1 MSGAG
6 PQAPFCLGIDLGT
19 SGLRLA
25 LVDAAGLPVA
35 EGERALPY
43 PQPFEQPGGW
53 RSGLRALVQSLP
65 AAWRQQVA
73 ALSVDGTSGTLLACR
88 PDGEPLGEALSYAL
102 ACPEQAASLAALVQP
117 GSPARSTSGSLA
129 RALRL
134 LEVHDALQEPAL
146 LLRHQADWVMG
157 WLLGNWRWG
166 EEGNNLKLGWQ
177 LEPGLWAGAIG
188 EQHWSGAL
196 PEIVASGTALGPL
209 HLPVAAAL
217 GLPPGCLVI
226 AGTTDANA
234 AVLAAAP
241 RDHEGVAVL
250 GSTLVLKLFVAHP
263 IQAAGVSCHRVAGRW
278 LVGGA
283 SNAGGVVLRRF
294 FTDQQLRQLS
304 RQIDI
309 RRPSGLDLLP
319 LPSAGERF
327 PVDDPTLEPV
337 LEPRPVS
344 DVRYL
349 QALLEG
355 LSRIEAQGWRKLQ
368 ELGAPAVQQVV
379 TLGGGA
385 RNPQW
390 CQLREQLLGV
400 PVRCRPG
407 VSCAFGSALLAQRG
421 WRQWLAGRG

>member
-1 MSGAG
+1 MPGVG

-25 LVDAAGLPVA
+25 LIDAAGLPV
-35 EGERALPY
+35 EGGERALPY

-53 RSGLRALVQSLP
+53 RSGLVALVQALP
-65 AAWRQQVA
+65 AAWRQQVV

-88 PDGEPLGEALSYAL
+88 TDGEPLGEALSYAL
-102 ACPEQAASLAALVQP
+102 ACPEQAAGLAELVET
-117 GSPARSTSGSLA
+117 GSPAGSSSSSLA

-134 LEVHDALQEPAL
+134 LQAHALQKPPL

-157 WLLGNWRWG
+157 WLLGTWRWV

-177 LEPGLWAGAIG
+177 LEPGQWAGSIG

-196 PEIVASGTALGPL
+196 PEIVASGAALGPL
-209 HLPVAAAL
+209 QAQVAAEL

-250 GSTLVLKLFVAHP
+250 GSTLVLKQFVSHP
-263 IQAAGVSCHRVAGRW
+263 IEAAGVSCHRVAGRW

-304 RQIDI
+304 RQIDTS
-309 RRPSGLDLLP
+309 RPSGLDLLP
-319 LPSAGERF
+319 LPAPGERF
-327 PVDDPTLEPV
+327 PVDDPALEPV

-355 LSRIEAQGWRKLQ
+355 LSRIEAQGWQKLQ
-368 ELGAPAVQQVV
+368 ELGAPALQQVV

-385 RNPQW
+385 RNPKW
-390 CQLREQLLGV
+390 RQLRQQLLGI

-407 VSCAFGSALLAQRG
+407 VSCAFGSARLAQRG
-421 WRQWLAGRG
+421 WRQGLAGRG